1 MAQSNQPIK
10 KIAVL
15 MAMADEARPLI
26 EQLGMTK
33 SNLLPD
39 YLPFQTYTGAL
50 ESLEI
55 TLVVSGVDPRYQ
67 VDNIGTQAATL
78 MSHAVIEA
86 LQPDLIISAGTAGG
100 FSKRGAAI
108 GTVYLSHDRFVFH
121 DRRVPLEGFAES
133 GIGHYPAMNVTQM
146 AKDLNLPY
154 GVIST
159 GSSLEKSDRDIAVI
173 ERFNAVAKEMEA
185 AAIAWVCWLRQQPF
199 LAVKSITNLL
209 DEPGTSEEQFVENL
223 QYACEQLQCQ
233 LIRVLNYCSGKTV
246 SELSTSAD

>member
-1 MAQSNQPIK
+1 MKHNDQPIN
-10 KIAVL
+10 KIAIL

-39 YLPFQTYTGAL
+39 YLPFQTYSGEL
-50 ESLEI
+50 ESLEL
-55 TLVVSGVDPRYQ
+55 TLVVSGVDPRYD

-78 MSHAVIEA
+78 MAYSVIEA
-86 LQPDLIISAGTAGG
+86 LTPDLIVSAGTAGG

-108 GTVYLSHDRFVFH
+108 GTVYLSNDRFVFH
-121 DRRVPLEGFAES
+121 DRRVPLDGFAES
-133 GIGHYPAMNVTQM
+133 GIGHYPAMDVTRM
-146 AKDLNLPY
+146 ANDLKLPC

-159 GSSLEKSDRDIAVI
+159 GSSLEKSDKDIEVI

-209 DEPGTSEEQFVENL
+209 DQPGTSEDQFVDNL
-223 QYACEQLQCQ
+223 HHACEQLQCQ
-233 LIRVLNYCSGKTV
+233 LIRVLRYCCGKTL